1 MISGVISTLGIIN
14 KCAGGAPME
23 TKSTKKIFD
32 YNYLSVGLIYVWAI
46 AFLLWT
52 PKIKDPGSRMF
63 PIGISVFAIMLATIL
78 LVKTYF
84 KLGKKNE
91 PLDFSGSGTAMI
103 MTALLLAYVGM
114 ITTVGFYL
122 STPFY
127 LYISMWILGQKSK
140 KRMLIISLVMT
151 VGVYLFFD
159 LLLGM
164 KIPEGMLF
172 PWLLGRFS

>member
-1 MISGVISTLGIIN
+1 
-14 KCAGGAPME
+14 ME
-23 TKSTKKIFD
+23 NKSTKKTFD
-32 YNYLSVGLIYVWAI
+32 FNYLSVALIYAWSF

-52 PKIKDPGSRMF
+52 PKIKDPASRMF
-63 PIGISVFAIMLATIL
+63 PIGISVFAIILATIL
-78 LVKTYF
+78 LLQTYF
-84 KLGKKNE
+84 KWGKKQE

-103 MTALLLAYVGM
+103 MAALLLAYVGV
-114 ITTVGFYL
+114 ITVVGFYL

-127 LYISMWILGQKSK
+127 LYISMWILGQKNK
-140 KRMLIISLVMT
+140 KLMLIISLAMT

-172 PWLLGRFS
+172 QLLLR